1 MADYYSLLARKIG
14 SLPQST
20 PQGRQAV
27 YELARKA
34 LFNQLRAI
42 QPPVAEQVIQNEGR
56 ALDEAIARLEIEA
69 VAQLQAANVEASP
82 AAAPETNGETKT
94 DEPAAP
100 REQQRPAAPLP
111 PLPEAPSGTRRVL
124 GIVGIL
130 LILVGAVALAAL
142 HFRERP
148 EDLAKLKPEDSSAG
162 LNDKGKFADRVD
174 GGDQSGATQGGGAE
188 AGVPVAQKA
197 QMFVASVEH
206 PEKVDR
212 IFTGSVVWRLDNLGG
227 GEGEPI
233 ISAIRGDIDF
243 PDAKFKATLLIQKNL
258 DAALSASH
266 TITVSFSAAPDGAIK
281 GVKAIAPLQ
290 MRRPEAQSGDKLNGI
305 PVEIT
310 ANNFLI
316 GLMRGDAEAKNL
328 KLLRSPWVID
338 LPMQLSDGRVAT
350 INLEK
355 GSAGDRVFAD
365 AIESWSH

>member
-14 SLPQST
+14 PLPEST

-69 VAQLQAANVEASP
+69 VAQLQTSATQAASEPS
-82 AAAPETNGETKT
+82 PETKNETKNET
-94 DEPAAP
+94 GP

-111 PLPEAPSGTRRVL
+111 PLQESPSGSRRIL
-124 GIVGIL
+124 GIGAIL
-130 LILVGAVALAAL
+130 LVLVGAVALAAL

-148 EDLAKLKPEDSSAG
+148 EDLAKLKPEEGSRSAEES
-162 LNDKGKFADRVD
+162 GKFGARVD
-174 GGDQSGATQGGGAE
+174 GGGQNSAAQSVNNGPA
-188 AGVPVAQKA
+188 VPVAQKA
-197 QMFVASVEH
+197 QIFIASLEH
-206 PEKVDR
+206 PDKVDH
-212 IFTGSVVWRLDNLGG
+212 IYNGSVVWRLDNVGG
-227 GEGEPI
+227 GDGGPMK
-233 ISAIRGDIDF
+233 SAIRGDIEF
-243 PDAKFKATLLIQKNL
+243 PEGKVKATLLVQKNL

-266 TITVSFSAAPDGAIK
+266 TITVSFIVAPDSELK

-290 MRRPEAQSGDKLNGI
+290 MRRAEAQSGDKLTGI

-310 ANNFLI
+310 ANTFLI
-316 GLMRGDAEAKNL
+316 GLMRGGEAEAHNL
-328 KLLRSPWVID
+328 KLLRSPWLID

-365 AIESWSH
+365 AINSWSH